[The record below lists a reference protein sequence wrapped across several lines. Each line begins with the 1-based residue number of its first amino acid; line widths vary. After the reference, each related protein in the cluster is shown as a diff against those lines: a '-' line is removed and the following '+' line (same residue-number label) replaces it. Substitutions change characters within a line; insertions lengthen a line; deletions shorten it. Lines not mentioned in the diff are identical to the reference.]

1 MARKTQQQTEVTDGY
16 FWRTIFRG
24 VPMRLEFRDLSNQRL
39 RAAAQL
45 FGEDYDIPQEFIRR
59 LLIGNMT
66 ALTIAVWFGLQK
78 ANKWPFKQDGHE
90 IDDPRQ
96 LDFNIEEH
104 FEALE
109 DPQPPA
115 KVGKGPKVPPTTKA
129 TSTDPGPGSETDT
142 SSTSET
148 SSD

>member
-1 MARKTQQQTEVTDGY
+1 MATRKTQQQPDVTDSF

-24 VPMRLEFRDLSNQRL
+24 VPMRLEYRDLSNQRL
-39 RAAAQL
+39 RVAGQL
-45 FGEDYDIPQEFIRR
+45 FGEDYEIPMEFIRR
-59 LLIGNMT
+59 LLVGNMT
-66 ALTIAVWFGLQK
+66 ALTVAVWIGLQK

-96 LDFNIEEH
+96 LDFNIDEH

-115 KVGKGPKVPPTTKA
+115 KGKGPQVPPTTTG
-129 TSTDPGPGSETDT
+129 TSTDPGSESETDT
-142 SSTSET
+142 SS
-148 SSD
+148 SSSTEE